1 MDVLIV
7 DDEQPA
13 LDALEFL
20 LRQDPR
26 IGVIRRADSAAATL
40 RMLSGEHVDA
50 VFLDVHMPGLSG
62 LELATVLGRFSSPP
76 AIIFVTADDST
87 AVAAFDLDA
96 TDYLLKPVRPERL
109 ERAILRVAALVGAPQ
124 PGDHAITVTR
134 GETIRRLRVD
144 EVLYVQAQGDYAR
157 LHVDNDSFLLRTSMS
172 EIEAKWGAYG
182 FVRIHRSF
190 LVAMARVTSVRVGSE
205 PVVRVGGVDLPVS
218 RRLLSGVREAF
229 DGQGRRT

>member
-1 MDVLIV
+1 VDVLIV

-20 LRQDPR
+20 LRQDDR

-40 RMLSGEHVDA
+40 RMLSREQVDA
-50 VFLDVHMPGLSG
+50 VFLDIHMPGLSG
-62 LELATVLGRFSSPP
+62 LELAKVMNRFASPP

-96 TDYLLKPVRPERL
+96 TDYLLKPVRRERL
-109 ERAILRVAALVGAPQ
+109 ERAILRVAALQATPRT
-124 PGDHAITVTR
+124 GDPTVTVIR

-157 LHVDNDSFLLRTSMS
+157 LHIDNDSFLLRTSMT
-172 EIEAKWGAYG
+172 EIEARWGEYG

-190 LVAMARVTSVRVGSE
+190 LVAMARVTSVKVGSD
-205 PVVRVGGVDLPVS
+205 PVVRVAGMDLPVS
-218 RRLLSGVREAF
+218 RRLLAGVREAF
-229 DGQGRRT
+229 DTVGPRT